1 MPRHRRSISL
11 VPVLPTL
18 PVTATMRAL
27 LRARAARPIP
37 SSARRGSSTRS
48 NAPLEPEPL
57 RAYLRETMAAAAP
70 ALNAAGTNSWPSRAS
85 FRATNTSPGS
95 RLRVS
100 MEKPVTRSAGAP
112 SASPCVAATRSS
124 HCHSGSAIDGRLRQ
138 RGPHR
143 LVIREGQDGGADD
156 LPGLVALAGDEQ
168 QIAVAEQSRAGAD
181 GLGAVADLAR
191 AGAPARISARMVS
204 GRSLRGLSSVTMT

>member
-48 NAPLEPEPL
+48 KAPLGPEP
-57 RAYLRETMAAAAP
+57 RGAYRRETMAAAAP

-112 SASPCVAATRSS
+112 SASPCAAATRSS
-124 HCHSGSAIDGRLRQ
+124 HCHSGSAIDGCLREG
-138 RGPHR
+138 GPHR
-143 LVIREGQDGGADD
+143 FVIREGQDGRADD
-156 LPGLVALAGDEQ
+156 LPGLVALAGDQQ
-168 QIAVAEQSRAGAD
+168 QIAVAEQARAGAD

-191 AGAPARISARMVS
+191 AGSSRPGSRRGWPRGARCGGCR
-204 GRSLRGLSSVTMT
+204 R